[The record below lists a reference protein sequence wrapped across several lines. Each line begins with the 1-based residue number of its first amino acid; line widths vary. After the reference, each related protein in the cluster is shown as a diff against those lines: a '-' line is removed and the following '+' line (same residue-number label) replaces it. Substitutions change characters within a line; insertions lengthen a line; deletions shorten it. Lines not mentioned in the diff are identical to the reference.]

1 MGENDSKD
9 VQPEPLVDGYSK
21 LAALYGQKPEI
32 AIFKRFGK
40 LNAENLLFL
49 QTELLLLEQEL
60 KDIVAEDLRSENEQV
75 RLYARSWW
83 AMKHYSQH
91 GGDSLQ
97 WQKRIE
103 IKKKLKEYS
112 ILSFP

>member
-1 MGENDSKD
+1 MGDDN
-9 VQPEPLVDGYSK
+9 VQPEASIDGYSK
-21 LAALYGQKPEI
+21 LAALYGQKPEV
-32 AIFKRFGK
+32 AILKRFGR
-40 LNAENLLFL
+40 LNAENLLLL
-49 QTELLLLEQEL
+49 QAELLLLEQEL

-112 ILSFP
+112 NSPPCG